1 MIYENKCFAF
11 IHVLHLFSSLWKYAD
26 AAAFSVCSWIAGAF
40 LFQFHSRYLSP
51 KPKNPSFSWRENFFW
66 SFMYMY
72 PLEFVEKH
80 HHRLL
85 TKRELN
91 SLQLKVS

>member
-1 MIYENKCFAF
+1 MF
-11 IHVLHLFSSLWKYAD
+11 YAYFQ
-26 AAAFSVCSWIAGAF
+26 ASGSTLTQQLSQYVAGIARAF

-91 SLQLKVS
+91 SLLLKVI